1 MYEKVF
7 EQTERLFKPVGE
19 IWALQA
25 QAAETL
31 ARKQTSMV
39 ADLWN
44 QGVMTLQ
51 SIPSQKNIED
61 VWKLQQEY
69 WENLNGSMREM
80 MEDTQGI
87 LLDTN
92 QKITEVLQKTAP
104 EAGAAIKGTAEDIAE
119 TAMKTAKKT
128 APEAAA
134 VIKDVATEIANTA
147 MDESRKAASV
157 AESAA
162 SAASAPTKVT
172 PPVPVKPM
180 AEAIKS
186 ATTRKDSGG
195 DKKAAAAAPA
205 KTASSSRGGKSD
217 QATKAGANT
226 ENKAGKLL

>member
-31 ARKQTSMV
+31 ARKQTTMV

-51 SIPSQKNIED
+51 SIPTQRNIED

-69 WENLNGSMREM
+69 WENLNGCVREM

-104 EAGAAIKGTAEDIAE
+104 EAGAAIKGAAKDIAE
-119 TAMKTAKKT
+119 TATNAAKKA
-128 APEAAA
+128 APVAKKAAA
-134 VIKDVATEIANTA
+134 TA
-147 MDESRKAASV
+147 AAPAKAA
-157 AESAA
+157 AKA
-162 SAASAPTKVT
+162 T

-186 ATTRKDSGG
+186 ASAGKDAGG
-195 DKKAAAAAPA
+195 DKKAAVAPA
-205 KTASSSRGGKSD
+205 KTASDGNKSD
-217 QATKAGANT
+217 QSAKAGAAA
-226 ENKAGKLL
+226 EDKAGKLL